1 MQVIVALFMGI
12 IAIPVCLMFMPAI
25 KTTTVGVTNTTA
37 MAGSMLSA
45 GIDLIWLTWPFWII
59 GAAVFGVVIAVMHK

>member
-1 MQVIVALFMGI
+1 MQVIVALFMGV

-25 KTTTVGVTNTTA
+25 KSTTVGITNTTA
-37 MAGSMLSA
+37 MAGSMLSS

-59 GAAVFGVVIAVMHK
+59 GAAVFGVVIAVMNK